1 MSVVGVNKKDKVLE
15 ALKSVY
21 DPEIGENIVDL
32 DMVKKVEFVGGRV
45 SLTVSLTVPGCPLQ
59 GRIERDVVSALSKL
73 GINVEKIDFTF
84 MSQEEQE
91 ALVLKVRQ
99 MRRRRIEENQKMAAR
114 GVSPIS
120 PLPKGSI
127 RTIVAVASGKGGVG
141 KSFVT
146 ALLAIE
152 LRRLG
157 YSVGVLDAD
166 ITGPSQAKLFG
177 VRGRLTT
184 LDGKK
189 IQPALTRTGIKL
201 VSMNLVLENE
211 TDATIWRGPIVS
223 NVIRQFYADVDW
235 GSLDY
240 LLVDLPPGTSDAPL
254 TVFQSIPLD
263 GIIVVVSP
271 QELVRMVVAKAVN
284 MAKKMNVP
292 ILGVIENMAYTVCP
306 SCGETIKVFGEIGG
320 EAVAEEYGVAYLGA
334 LPLDQQ
340 VPRLCDQGRI
350 EEYTSRTVSDIIPKI
365 STFRVAILK
374 EAAQV

>member
-1 MSVVGVNKKDKVLE
+1 M
-15 ALKSVY
+15 A
-21 DPEIGENIVDL
+21 
-32 DMVKKVEFVGGRV
+32 
-45 SLTVSLTVPGCPLQ
+45 
-59 GRIERDVVSALSKL
+59 
-73 GINVEKIDFTF
+73 KIDFTF

-91 ALVLKVRQ
+91 ALVKKIREI
-99 MRRRRIEENQKMAAR
+99 RKRRIEQNREMAAR

-120 PLPKGSI
+120 LLPKGSI

-146 ALLAIE
+146 ALLAVE
-152 LRRLG
+152 LRRKG
-157 YSVGVLDAD
+157 NSVGVLDAD

-177 VRGRLTT
+177 VRERLTT

-223 NVIRQFYADVDW
+223 NVIRQFYTDVDW

-292 ILGVIENMAYTVCP
+292 ILGLVENMAYAVCP
-306 SCGETIKVFGEIGG
+306 RCGEIITVFGEPGG
-320 EAVAEEYGVAYLGA
+320 EAVAEEYGIAYLGA
-334 LPLDQQ
+334 IPLDQLI
-340 VPRLCDQGRI
+340 PRLSDQGRI
-350 EEYTSRTVSDIIPKI
+350 EEYSSKTVSDIPQKI
-365 STFRVAILK
+365 SAFRVAILK
-374 EAAQV
+374 EAAQPNRL